1 MNPNNKL
8 PLSPKNNLGNLKSE
22 KLKHKKAHI
31 NRSAM
36 EQAMHYNL
44 LLQGASETLIKK
56 AGYKTF
62 KPEEK
67 KK

>member
-1 MNPNNKL
+1 
-8 PLSPKNNLGNLKSE
+8 
-22 KLKHKKAHI
+22 
-31 NRSAM
+31 M